1 MKNEAPG
8 PATNLLK
15 PSYLNEVASID
26 SISMANS
33 HSAQQ
38 SMPQMKKEDEIDI
51 RTGQRKM
58 KIQNLK
64 VSKQIP
70 ECSSDI
76 QENMAQQD
84 KKYT

>member
-1 MKNEAPG
+1 
-8 PATNLLK
+8 
-15 PSYLNEVASID
+15 
-26 SISMANS
+26 
-33 HSAQQ
+33 
-38 SMPQMKKEDEIDI
+38 
-51 RTGQRKM
+51 M